1 VVRET
6 ILYFGDVEFHPKPAG
21 QPGRLPVRL
30 NLSYPPASRGQVVVW
45 GLLSTLPIGGIV
57 WQVLHYLVPL
67 RRLGFDVWYVEDS
80 YRPTYDM
87 VSFSLLADLADS
99 RENICRVGRFL
110 ASVGMGDRWVCRPM
124 GREPIGALDETGLD
138 RLYADAAFAIN
149 LCGAEDLGERQKAVP
164 CRVYL
169 ETDPVGSQVLV
180 AQGDAKMI
188 RILDDHH
195 WHFTY
200 GGNFGADDCR
210 VPLGRYDWIKTVPP
224 VCLDLWNSAPPP
236 PPDAPLTTVLNWRH
250 KLKDV
255 QWNGEA
261 WRWTKDGQFSR
272 FLSLPSR
279 SALPLEMCVGG
290 ATVSDLEEISRH
302 GWSIKRSIDYVE
314 PDRYRD
320 YIRESAGEF
329 SAAKE
334 LVVVTRSGWFS
345 DRTVCFLAAGRPA
358 IVQETGFSNF
368 LPTGTGLFGFSSL
381 EEAAAAI
388 EAVAA
393 DYQRHSCA
401 ARDIAHEYFDAD
413 RVVGKILENV
423 GAL

>member
-1 VVRET
+1 
-6 ILYFGDVEFHPKPAG
+6 
-21 QPGRLPVRL
+21 VRL
-30 NLSYPPASRGQVVVW
+30 NLSYPPASRGKIVVW
-45 GLLSTLPIGGIV
+45 GLLSMLPIGGIV

-80 YRPTYDM
+80 YRPLYNM
-87 VSFSLLADLADS
+87 VDFSPSPNLDGC
-99 RENICRVGRFL
+99 RENIGRVGRFL
-110 ASVGMGDRWVCRPM
+110 AGVGMGDRWVCRPM
-124 GREPIGALDETGLD
+124 GGELVGALDQFGLD
-138 RLYADAAFAIN
+138 RLYAEAALAIN
-149 LCGAEDLGERQKAVP
+149 LCGAEDVGERQQAVGR
-164 CRVYL
+164 RVYL

-180 AQGDAKMI
+180 AQGDARMI
-188 RILDDHH
+188 RILDAHH

-200 GGNFGADDCR
+200 GGNFGAADCR
-210 VPLGRYDWIKTVPP
+210 VPLGRYDWITTVPP
-224 VCLDLWNSAPPP
+224 VCIDLWNSVPPP
-236 PPDAPLTTVLNWRH
+236 SPHAPLTTVLNWRH

-255 QWNGEA
+255 QWNGES

-272 FLSLPSR
+272 FLSLPGR

-290 ATVSDLEEISRH
+290 ATDSDLQEIARH
-302 GWSIKRSIDYVE
+302 GWSIKRSIDYVD

-368 LPTGTGLFGFSSL
+368 LPTGLGLFGFSSL
-381 EEAAAAI
+381 D

-393 DYQRHSCA
+393 IETVASDYQRHSRA
-401 ARDIAHEYFDAD
+401 AKDIAHAYFDAD
-413 RVVGKILENV
+413 RVTRNLLRTVGV
-423 GAL
+423 Q